1 MRVWFAVL
9 MALSLAVPAMAAP
22 DDEAQPQPP
31 KPTPDFLFGRPRAS
45 IGIRSGWIIGRAGS
59 DWYDFV
65 TDQLTLKN
73 SDFNRPDI
81 GLQGSFTLTHRLDL
95 LVDWEY
101 GQSTSSSEYRR
112 LVDNNRLPIEQTT
125 VLRDS
130 SLSFG
135 VKYALTEKGRQIS
148 RFAWVPRS
156 VVPFVGGGAGAT
168 WFQVRQDGDFVD
180 YQDFSVFTDVFEA
193 KGWTPSAHVSGG
205 VDIRV
210 LRKLF
215 LTLDGRYVWA
225 KGNLGRT
232 WVDFDPIDL
241 SGFRMSA
248 GINFMIE
255 EAR

>member
-1 MRVWFAVL
+1 MRCCLALLVVL
-9 MALSLAVPAMAAP
+9 STAAP
-22 DDEAQPQPP
+22 AAAQDQPRP
-31 KPTPDFLFGRPRAS
+31 SRRPAPDFLFEKPRGS
-45 IGIRSGWIIGRAGS
+45 ITVRGSWLFARSGS

-73 SDFNRPDI
+73 GDFNRPDV
-81 GLQGSFTLTHRLDL
+81 GLQGSFTLTPRLDL
-95 LVDWEY
+95 LIGWDY
-101 GQSTSSSEYRR
+101 GQTTTSSEYRR

-135 VKYALTEKGRQIS
+135 VKYALTERGRQIS

-156 VVPFVGGGAGAT
+156 IVPFVGGGAGAT
-168 WFQVRQDGDFVD
+168 WFQVRQNGDFVD
-180 YQDFSVFTDVFEA
+180 YVDYSVFSDVFEA
-193 KGWTPSAHVSGG
+193 KGWAPSAHVSGG
-205 VDIRV
+205 VDVRL
-210 LRKLF
+210 LRRLF

-241 SGFRMSA
+241 SGFKMSA